1 MVLFSLFCSFFHKH
15 KYHHSDGIHDSNSI
29 SNDPPKMIHDNS
41 ICMHRAVEWDGPN
54 TFVTDA
60 EHFRLKLGAFF
71 GSKLKIYS
79 SNSVQQPT
87 FFLHGRLSPMTG
99 EGQEVER
106 SVQGNVTRIS
116 HLGLHIE
123 TVDINNVLEVTI
135 WFEDRWVEDTP
146 FRYRSCAE
154 LNLDLVLPE
163 SFTSYGSITLR
174 GQVASVQLYDLGNVA
189 FESLDLETVVGEVVS
204 HGDLRADL
212 LNVKVETGKSELESV
227 RVAHGDG
234 DDDDSQPLNVNV
246 ETTSGHIKL
255 ALVANFVNEDEARP
269 HQVTATSVTGVS
281 SVEIRSPTNEGKQ
294 PISLPEGKKPG
305 DLEVQT
311 TAKTGSVRTV
321 IHLYNEDQVL
331 NLISKTHTGSVS
343 ALISDEFLGRFSAQ
357 TSLGSTHVQPA
368 RGSDSVIKFIR
379 QTMNVKMGEK
389 TKRNG
394 GDPDPKGRIELQSDL
409 GRVNLE
415 FSK

>member
-1 MVLFSLFCSFFHKH
+1 MK
-15 KYHHSDGIHDSNSI
+15 DS
-29 SNDPPKMIHDNS
+29 
-41 ICMHRAVEWDGPN
+41 
-54 TFVTDA
+54 
-60 EHFRLKLGAFF
+60 
-71 GSKLKIYS
+71 
-79 SNSVQQPT
+79 Q
-87 FFLHGRLSPMTG
+87 
-99 EGQEVER
+99 VER
-106 SVQGNVTRIS
+106 SVQGNVIRIS

-123 TVDINNVLEVTI
+123 AIDLNNVLEVNI
-135 WFEDRWVEDTP
+135 WFEDRWVDDTP

-174 GQVASVQLYDLGNVA
+174 GQVASVQLYDLDNVA
-189 FESLDLETVVGEVVS
+189 FESLDLETVVGEVIS

-227 RVAHGDG
+227 RVAHG

-255 ALVANFVNEDEARP
+255 ALVANFVNEEEARP
-269 HQVTATSVTGVS
+269 HLVTATSITGAT

-311 TAKTGSVRTV
+311 IAKTGSVRTAV
-321 IHLYNEDQVL
+321 HLYNEDQVL
-331 NLISKTHTGSVS
+331 NLISKTHTGAVS
-343 ALISDEFLGRFSAQ
+343 AVISDEFLGRFSAQ

-368 RGSDSVIKFIR
+368 RGSDSVIKFTR

-394 GDPDPKGRIELQSDL
+394 GDSDPKGRIELQSDL

>member
-1 MVLFSLFCSFFHKH
+1 
-15 KYHHSDGIHDSNSI
+15 
-29 SNDPPKMIHDNS
+29 MIQDNS
-41 ICMHRAVEWDGPN
+41 ICMHRAVEWDGPT
-54 TFVTDA
+54 TFITDA
-60 EHFRLKLGAFF
+60 DHFRLKLGPFF

-79 SNSVQQPT
+79 SNTVQQPT
-87 FFLHGRLSPMTG
+87 FFLHGRLSPMK
-99 EGQEVER
+99 ESQVEQ
-106 SVQGNVTRIS
+106 SIQGNVTRIS

-123 TVDINNVLEVTI
+123 LIDLNDVLDVNI

-163 SFTSYGSITLR
+163 TFTSYGSITLR
-174 GQVASVQLYDLGNVA
+174 GQVASVQLYDLDNVA
-189 FESLDLETVVGEVVS
+189 FESLDLETAVGEVIS

-227 RVAHGDG
+227 RVAHG

-255 ALVANFVNEDEARP
+255 ALVANFVNEEEARP
-269 HQVTATSVTGVS
+269 HQVTATSITGAT

-311 TAKTGSVRTV
+311 TAKTGTVRTV
-321 IHLYNEDQVL
+321 VHLYNEDQVL
-331 NLISKTHTGSVS
+331 NLISKTHTGAVS
-343 ALISDEFLGRFSAQ
+343 ALISDEFLGRFSTQ
-357 TSLGSTHVQPA
+357 TSWGSTHVQPA

-379 QTMNVKMGEK
+379 QTMNVKIGEK
-389 TKRNG
+389 TKRDG
-394 GDPDPKGRIELQSDL
+394 GDSDPKGRIELQSDL